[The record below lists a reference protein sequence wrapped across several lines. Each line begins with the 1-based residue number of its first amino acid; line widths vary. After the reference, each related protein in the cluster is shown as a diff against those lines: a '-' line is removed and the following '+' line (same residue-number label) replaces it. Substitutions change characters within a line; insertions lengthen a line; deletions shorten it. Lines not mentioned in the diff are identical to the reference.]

1 MLIKSMHRQVFV
13 LATAQALFQIVIV
26 GVMLVGGLIGA
37 IIADSPRWA
46 TLPIATMFLG
56 TALMIFPAS
65 FWMAKVGR
73 RIGFLSGA
81 FLGLSG
87 TLIASLGVWQSS
99 LILLSAGT
107 FLIGTYQA
115 FAQFYRFAAAEAADL
130 HFRSKA
136 ISFVLAGGVAAA
148 IIGPVL
154 ARFGGTLLSIQY
166 LGTFL
171 LLAMV
176 TVLAIGTLLTF
187 RPSPISTV
195 LDSTTEE
202 TKRSWLQMIMQ
213 PTYLVAMFAAASGQG
228 IMILGMTAAPIAMT
242 SYGHELTSTALVI
255 QLHVLGMFVPSFFT
269 GALITRFGVLQI
281 MFAGAILLLG
291 HILFALSGV
300 GFSSFAIAL
309 VLLGVG
315 WNFLFIGGTTLLTTT
330 YTSAE
335 RARAQATNDLV
346 IFIIG
351 FISSFSSGAILH
363 ATDWQMTNLL
373 LLPWLGLTALA
384 ILWLGFK
391 NRLLTT

>member
-1 MLIKSMHRQVFV
+1 MHRQVFV

-115 FAQFYRFAAAEAADL
+115 FAQFYRFVAPKCRSSL
-130 HFRSKA
+130 PFKSHFICS
-136 ISFVLAGGVAAA
+136 SCGVAAT

-154 ARFGGTLLSIQY
+154 ARFGGTLLSINT
-166 LGTFL
+166 LVLST
-171 LLAMV
+171 LAMV

-202 TKRSWLQMIMQ
+202 TKRSWLQ
-213 PTYLVAMFAAASGQG
+213 
-228 IMILGMTAAPIAMT
+228 
-242 SYGHELTSTALVI
+242 
-255 QLHVLGMFVPSFFT
+255 
-269 GALITRFGVLQI
+269 
-281 MFAGAILLLG
+281 
-291 HILFALSGV
+291 
-300 GFSSFAIAL
+300 
-309 VLLGVG
+309 
-315 WNFLFIGGTTLLTTT
+315 
-330 YTSAE
+330 
-335 RARAQATNDLV
+335 
-346 IFIIG
+346 
-351 FISSFSSGAILH
+351 
-363 ATDWQMTNLL
+363 
-373 LLPWLGLTALA
+373 
-384 ILWLGFK
+384 
-391 NRLLTT
+391 

>member
-1 MLIKSMHRQVFV
+1 MHRQVFV

-291 HILFALSGV
+291 HILFAFSGV